1 MLALV
6 VVLVEFCL
14 KSGVAIITQMFETK
28 SLQRYVGLLLAYN
41 GMMCE
46 ELCIEMSKLNLL

>member
-1 MLALV
+1 VLASV
-6 VVLVEFCL
+6 VVLVEFRL

-28 SLQRYVGLLLAYN
+28 SLQRYVVLLLAYS

>member
-1 MLALV
+1 M
-6 VVLVEFCL
+6 EFRL

-28 SLQRYVGLLLAYN
+28 SLQRYVGLLLAYS
-41 GMMCE
+41 MMCE